1 MGAWLKFNKLKHVGK
16 KQMYNNVQ
24 YNKAQQGLN
33 TFRIKWNDVYN
44 EQYNSAEAS
53 Y

>member
-1 MGAWLKFNKLKHVGK
+1 MYKTIKHDK
-16 KQMYNNVQ
+16 KQE
-24 YNKAQQGLN
+24 GLN